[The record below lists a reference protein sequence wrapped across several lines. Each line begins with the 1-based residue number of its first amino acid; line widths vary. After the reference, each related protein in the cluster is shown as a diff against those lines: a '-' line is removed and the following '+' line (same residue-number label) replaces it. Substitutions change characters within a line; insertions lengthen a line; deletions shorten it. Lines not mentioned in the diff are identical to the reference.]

1 MRKQKGFTVIGTL
14 ILAFFLVTIVTLITR
29 VLPAYVD
36 EYQIR
41 NSIKALHDL
50 DASFFTDDPM
60 SNVSVM
66 KSKLLAQ
73 LDINGVQALKND
85 QIKIVP
91 TEDGKYLVSIKY
103 KVIKPLIYNVSLM
116 FDFDEAENI
125 SVNSK

>member
-1 MRKQKGFTVIGTL
+1 
-14 ILAFFLVTIVTLITR
+14 
-29 VLPAYVD
+29 
-36 EYQIR
+36 
-41 NSIKALHDL
+41 
-50 DASFFTDDPM
+50 M